1 MSVRG
6 DFYTV
11 KQAAQVLGMP
21 TEKVRGLLR
30 KGKLKAQRSEETGRW
45 LLDVRS
51 VHRWR
56 ALRAGPREASDIG
69 SIATAPDASPKKS
82 RSFDADL
89 LDLVIIGG
97 MTLLAAVCTLIPLLV
112 GG

>member
-11 KQAAQVLGMP
+11 QQAAQVLGMP

-51 VHRWR
+51 VHRQR
-56 ALRAGPREASDIG
+56 VFRAGP
-69 SIATAPDASPKKS
+69 
-82 RSFDADL
+82 
-89 LDLVIIGG
+89 
-97 MTLLAAVCTLIPLLV
+97 
-112 GG
+112 

>member
-11 KQAAQVLGMP
+11 QQAAQVLGMP

-51 VHRWR
+51 VHRRR
-56 ALRAGPREASDIG
+56 ALRAGPREASDI
-69 SIATAPDASPKKS
+69 
-82 RSFDADL
+82 
-89 LDLVIIGG
+89 VIIGG
-97 MTLLAAVCTLIPLLV
+97 MTLLAAGCTLIPLLF